1 VRIQSSAIQMSS
13 ESSLL
18 KSYTKEEALRVWVGD
33 KRPDFE
39 GRGLSAGQLSNAQ
52 LDTVELSDQAKAV
65 LTQINSQ
72 AKVNKAQ
79 KPDTIEISDKDKLKI
94 LLLEKLL
101 EHMTGK
107 KIKFRVLDKLEIAT
121 DTDNV
126 DSNIV
131 SKNTAPQEQ
140 QKQGWGLEYDYHERY
155 QEQEKMSFAAQGIIK
170 TADGKE
176 IDFSVQLNMS
186 RTFMSE
192 KNISVR
198 AGDAVKIDPLVINFN
213 GSAPELTSNK
223 FSFDLDADGKEDQIS
238 FVGPGSGFLALDLNG
253 DGQINN
259 GKELFGPSTGDG
271 YTELAQYD
279 KDGNQWIDENDPIYQ
294 QLRIWTKDS
303 DGKDQLFAL
312 GQKGVSIFLG
322 NIDTPFDMKNQEN
335 NLQGQV
341 KKSGIY
347 INENGSVGT
356 IQQVDL
362 AV

>member
-1 VRIQSSAIQMSS
+1 MRIQSSAIQMSS

-18 KSYTKEEALRVWVGD
+18 KSYTREEALRVWVGD

-39 GRGLSAGQLSNAQ
+39 GRGLPAGQPLNAQ

-72 AKVNKAQ
+72 AKVNKAK
-79 KPDTIEISDKDKLKI
+79 KPGTIEISDKDKLKI

-107 KIKFRVLDKLEIAT
+107 KIKFRLLDKLDIDTEKVDLNIAA
-121 DTDNV
+121 
-126 DSNIV
+126 
-131 SKNTAPQEQ
+131 KNTAPQEQ
-140 QKQGWGLEYDYHERY
+140 QKQGWGLEYDYHETY

-192 KNISVR
+192 KDISVR

-238 FVGPGSGFLALDLNG
+238 FVGPGNGFLALDLNG

-271 YTELAQYD
+271 YKELAQYD

-312 GQKGVSIFLG
+312 GQKGVGAIFLG
-322 NIDTPFDMKNQEN
+322 NIDTPFDMKDQEN

-347 INENGSVGT
+347 VNENGSVGT
-356 IQQVDL
+356 MQQVDL